1 MMTKLP
7 NLRLALLA
15 GVALI
20 GFASIATAQPI
31 RIGAVYPLTGGVS
44 YDGITKLNGAKLAVD
59 EINAK
64 GGVLGR
70 PLELLSEDGAC
81 NPAQSVASAEK
92 LISQS
97 KVVALLGAICSSA
110 TGAISETIKKYRIP
124 LVSGVSTA
132 ERLTEQANPYFFRA
146 TTTTTL
152 NGKSM
157 GETLVKL
164 ANGKRIAFIVTSD
177 DWGRSAAQSY
187 GESFK
192 ARGAEVVATEYFDR
206 AETDFAALLT
216 KIRASRPDAIVS
228 TGGFQNA
235 ANVTK
240 QARQMGLQQVIIGEG
255 AFTSE
260 AYNKLVDPFT
270 DNVFGIIEW
279 VSAIDSPQNKKFIDD
294 YKAKFKEVPTK
305 FSVGGYQTVYI
316 LAQAIQKAGATD
328 GDKIRDA
335 LKTTNYDGLT
345 GTYRFDEKG
354 QAYDFNM
361 YIVAN
366 VNKGQNVVR
375 EVVKIPRQPATA
387 K

>member
-1 MMTKLP
+1 MKQQPKFAIAILVGAAT
-7 NLRLALLA
+7 LALSSL
-15 GVALI
+15 G
-20 GFASIATAQPI
+20 SAQPI

-70 PLELLSEDGAC
+70 PIELLSEDGAC

-92 LISQS
+92 LITQS

-110 TGAISETIKKYRIP
+110 TGAIGETIKKYKIP

-132 ERLTEQANPYFFRA
+132 ERLTEQNNPYFFRA

-157 GETLVKL
+157 GETLAKI
-164 ANGKRIAFIVTSD
+164 ANGKRVAFIVTSD

-187 GESFK
+187 GDSLK
-192 ARGAEVVATEYFDR
+192 ARGAEIVATEFFDR
-206 AETDFAALLT
+206 AETDFAAMLT
-216 KIRASRPDAIVS
+216 KIRAAKPDAIFS

-260 AYNKLVDPFT
+260 AYNKLADPFT

-279 VSAIDSPQNKKFIDD
+279 VSVIDSAQNRKFIDD
-294 YKAKFKEVPTK
+294 YKAKFKEIPTK
-305 FSVGGYQTVYI
+305 FSVAGYQTVYI
-316 LAQAIQKAGATD
+316 LAQAIQRAGSTD
-328 GDKIRDA
+328 GEKITAA
-335 LKTTNYDGLT
+335 LKATNYDGLT
-345 GTYRFDEKG
+345 GNYRFDDKG
-354 QAYDFNM
+354 QAYNFNM

-366 VNKGQNVVR
+366 VNKGQNQVR
-375 EVVKIPRQPATA
+375 EVVKIGKQ
-387 K
+387 

>member
-1 MMTKLP
+1 MKQQRNSAIAILVGAVAF
-7 NLRLALLA
+7 ALSTL
-15 GVALI
+15 
-20 GFASIATAQPI
+20 SSAQAI
-31 RIGAVYPLTGGVS
+31 RFGAVYPLTGGVS

-70 PLELLSEDGAC
+70 PIELLSEDGAC

-92 LISQS
+92 LITQS

-110 TGAISETIKKYRIP
+110 TGAIGETIKKYKIP
-124 LVSGVSTA
+124 LISGVSTA
-132 ERLTEQANPYFFRA
+132 ERLTEQNNPYFFRA

-157 GETLVKL
+157 GETLSKI
-164 ANGKRIAFIVTSD
+164 ANGKRVAFIVTSD

-187 GESFK
+187 GDSLK
-192 ARGAEVVATEYFDR
+192 ARGAEIVATEYFDR
-206 AETDFAALLT
+206 AETDFAAMLT
-216 KIRASRPDAIVS
+216 KIRAAKPDAIIS

-279 VSAIDSPQNKKFIDD
+279 VSVIDSAQNRKFIDD
-294 YKAKFKEVPTK
+294 YKAKYKEIPTK
-305 FSVGGYQTVYI
+305 FSVAGYQTVYI
-316 LAQAIQKAGATD
+316 LAQAIQRAGSTD
-328 GDKIRDA
+328 GEKIAAA
-335 LKTTNYDGLT
+335 LKATNYDGLT
-345 GTYRFDEKG
+345 GNYRFDDKG
-354 QAYDFNM
+354 QAYNFNM

-366 VNKGQNVVR
+366 VNKGQNQVR
-375 EVVKIPRQPATA
+375 EVVKIGKQ
-387 K
+387 

>member
-1 MMTKLP
+1 MKTQYGMV
-7 NLRLALLA
+7 AAMLA
-15 GVALI
+15 GVL
-20 GFASIATAQPI
+20 ASGMNQVAQAQNI

-44 YDGITKLNGAKLAVD
+44 YDGITKLNGAKLAVE
-59 EINAK
+59 EINAR

-70 PLELLSEDGAC
+70 QIELLSEDGAC

-110 TGAISETIKKYRIP
+110 TGAIGETIKKYKVP

-132 ERLTEQANPYFFRA
+132 ERLTEQSNPYFFRA

-157 GETLVKL
+157 GDTLSKI
-164 ANGKRIAFIVTSD
+164 AKGKRIAFIVTSD

-187 GESFK
+187 GDSLK
-192 ARGAEVVATEYFDR
+192 ARGAEIVATEYFDR
-206 AETDFAALLT
+206 AETDFAAMLT
-216 KIRASRPDAIVS
+216 KIRAAKPDAIVS

-240 QARQMGLQQVIIGEG
+240 QARQMGLQQVVIGEG

-260 AYNKLVDPFT
+260 AYNKLVEPFT

-279 VSAIDSPQNKKFIDD
+279 VSVIDSAQNKKFIED
-294 YKAKFKEVPTK
+294 YRAKYKEIPTK

-316 LAQAIQKAGATD
+316 MAQAIQRAGAVD

-335 LKTTNYDGLT
+335 LKATNYDGLT
-345 GTYRFDEKG
+345 GNYRFDDKG
-354 QAYDFNM
+354 QAYNFNM

-366 VNKGQNVVR
+366 VNKGQNQVR
-375 EVVKIPRQPATA
+375 EVVKIGKQ
-387 K
+387 

>member
-1 MMTKLP
+1 MKTQYGLIAAM
-7 NLRLALLA
+7 LA
-15 GVALI
+15 GVL
-20 GFASIATAQPI
+20 ASGMTQVAQAQNI

-44 YDGITKLNGAKLAVD
+44 YDGITKLNGAKLAVE
-59 EINAK
+59 EINAR

-70 PLELLSEDGAC
+70 QIELLSEDGAC

-110 TGAISETIKKYRIP
+110 TGAIGETIKKYKVP

-132 ERLTEQANPYFFRA
+132 ERLTEQSNPYFFRA

-157 GETLVKL
+157 GDTLSKI
-164 ANGKRIAFIVTSD
+164 AKGKRIAFIVTSD

-187 GESFK
+187 GDSLK
-192 ARGAEVVATEYFDR
+192 ARGAEIVATEYFDR
-206 AETDFAALLT
+206 AETDFAAMLT
-216 KIRASRPDAIVS
+216 KIRAAKPDAIVS

-235 ANVTK
+235 ANVTR
-240 QARQMGLQQVIIGEG
+240 QARQMGLQQVVIGEG

-260 AYNKLVDPFT
+260 AYNKLVEPFT

-279 VSAIDSPQNKKFIDD
+279 VSVIDSTQNRKFIED
-294 YKAKFKEVPTK
+294 YRAKYKEIPTK

-316 LAQAIQKAGATD
+316 MAQAIQRAGSVD
-328 GDKIRDA
+328 GDRIKDA
-335 LKTTNYDGLT
+335 LKATNYDGLT
-345 GTYRFDEKG
+345 GNYRFDEKG
-354 QAYDFNM
+354 QAYNFNM

-366 VNKGQNVVR
+366 VNKGQNQVR
-375 EVVKIPRQPATA
+375 EVVKIGKQ
-387 K
+387 

>member
-1 MMTKLP
+1 MK
-7 NLRLALLA
+7 RLYPSFVLVILGAAAALVSVSGA
-15 GVALI
+15 I
-20 GFASIATAQPI
+20 AQPI

-44 YDGITKLNGAKLAVD
+44 YDGITKLNGAKLAVE
-59 EINAK
+59 EINAR

-70 PLELLSEDGAC
+70 PLEILAEDGAC

-92 LISQS
+92 LITQS
-97 KVVALLGAICSSA
+97 KVVAMLGAICSSA
-110 TGAISETIKKYRIP
+110 TGAIGETIRKYGIP
-124 LVSGVSTA
+124 HVTGVSTA
-132 ERLTEQANPYFFRA
+132 ERLTEQGNPWFFRA

-157 GETLVKL
+157 GETLAKL
-164 ANGKRIAFIVTSD
+164 AGGKGKRIAFVVTSD

-187 GESFK
+187 GDSLK
-192 ARGAEVVATEYFDR
+192 ARGAEIVATEYFDR

-216 KIRASRPDAIVS
+216 KVRAARPDAIFS

-240 QARQMGLQQVIIGEG
+240 QARQAGLSQVIIGEG

-260 AYNKLVDPFT
+260 AYNKLVEPFT
-270 DNVFGIIEW
+270 DNVYGIIEW
-279 VSAIDSPQNKKFIDD
+279 VSAIDSPRNKKFIED
-294 YKAKFKEVPTK
+294 YRARYKEIPTK

-316 LAQAIQKAGATD
+316 VAQAIEKAGSTA
-328 GDKIRDA
+328 GDKVRDA

-345 GTYRFDEKG
+345 GTYRFDDKG

-366 VNKGQNVVR
+366 GPKGENVVR
-375 EVVKIPRQPATA
+375 EVVKIGKQ
-387 K
+387 

>member
-1 MMTKLP
+1 MKP
-7 NLRLALLA
+7 ISSFVAIAALSA
-15 GVALI
+15 AAALI
-20 GFASIATAQPI
+20 SSPTATAQTI

-70 PLELLSEDGAC
+70 PLELLSKDGAC

-92 LISQS
+92 LITQS
-97 KVVALLGAICSSA
+97 KVVAMLGAICSSA
-110 TGAISETIKKYRIP
+110 TGAIGETIKKYRIP

-132 ERLTEQANPYFFRA
+132 ERLTEQSNPYFFRA

-157 GETLVKL
+157 GETLMKV
-164 ANGKRIAFIVTSD
+164 AGGKRIAFIVTSD

-187 GESFK
+187 GDSFK
-192 ARGAEVVATEYFDR
+192 ARGAEVVATEFFDR

-216 KIRASRPDAIVS
+216 KIRASRPDAIFS

-240 QARQMGLQQVIIGEG
+240 QARQSGLSQVIIGEG

-260 AYNKLVDPFT
+260 AYNKLVEPFT

-279 VSAIDSPQNKKFIDD
+279 VSVIDSAQNRKFIDD
-294 YKAKFKEVPTK
+294 YKAKFKEIPTK

-316 LAQAIQKAGATD
+316 LAQAIQKAGSTD

-335 LKTTNYDGLT
+335 LKTTSYDGLT
-345 GTYRFDEKG
+345 GNYRFDEKG
-354 QAYDFNM
+354 QAYNFNM

-366 VNKGQNVVR
+366 GPKGQNVVR
-375 EVVKIPRQPATA
+375 EVVKIGKQ
-387 K
+387 

>member
-1 MMTKLP
+1 MKQQRKSAIAILVGAAA
-7 NLRLALLA
+7 LALSTLSSA
-15 GVALI
+15 Q
-20 GFASIATAQPI
+20 AT

-70 PLELLSEDGAC
+70 PIELLSEDGAC

-92 LISQS
+92 LITQS

-110 TGAISETIKKYRIP
+110 TGAIGETIKKYKIP
-124 LVSGVSTA
+124 LISGVSTA
-132 ERLTEQANPYFFRA
+132 ERLTEQNNPYFFRA

-157 GETLVKL
+157 GETLSKI
-164 ANGKRIAFIVTSD
+164 ANGKRVAFIVTSD

-187 GESFK
+187 GDSLK
-192 ARGAEVVATEYFDR
+192 ARGAEIVATEYFDR
-206 AETDFAALLT
+206 AETDFAAMLT
-216 KIRASRPDAIVS
+216 KIRAAKPDAIIS

-279 VSAIDSPQNKKFIDD
+279 VSVIDSAQNRKFIDD
-294 YKAKFKEVPTK
+294 YKAKYKEIPTK
-305 FSVGGYQTVYI
+305 FSVAGYQTVYI
-316 LAQAIQKAGATD
+316 LAQAIQRAGSTD
-328 GDKIRDA
+328 GEKIAAA
-335 LKTTNYDGLT
+335 LKATNYDGLT
-345 GTYRFDEKG
+345 GNYRFDDKG
-354 QAYDFNM
+354 QAYNFNM

-366 VNKGQNVVR
+366 VNKGQNQVR
-375 EVVKIPRQPATA
+375 EVVKIGKQ
-387 K
+387 

>member
-1 MMTKLP
+1 MKQQRNSAIAILVGAAAF
-7 NLRLALLA
+7 ALSTL
-15 GVALI
+15 
-20 GFASIATAQPI
+20 SSAQAI

-70 PLELLSEDGAC
+70 PIELLSEDGAC

-92 LISQS
+92 LITQS

-110 TGAISETIKKYRIP
+110 TGAIGETIKKYKIP
-124 LVSGVSTA
+124 LISGVSTA
-132 ERLTEQANPYFFRA
+132 ERLTEQNNPYFFRA

-157 GETLVKL
+157 GETLSKI
-164 ANGKRIAFIVTSD
+164 ANGKRVAFIVTSD

-187 GESFK
+187 GDSLK
-192 ARGAEVVATEYFDR
+192 ARGAEIVATEYFDR
-206 AETDFAALLT
+206 AETDFAAMLT
-216 KIRASRPDAIVS
+216 KIRAAKPDAILS

-279 VSAIDSPQNKKFIDD
+279 VSVIDSAQNRKFIDD
-294 YKAKFKEVPTK
+294 YKAKYKEIPTK
-305 FSVGGYQTVYI
+305 FSVAGYQTVYI
-316 LAQAIQKAGATD
+316 LAQAIQRAGSTD
-328 GDKIRDA
+328 GEKLATA
-335 LKTTNYDGLT
+335 LKATNYDGLT
-345 GTYRFDEKG
+345 GNYRFDDKG
-354 QAYDFNM
+354 QAYNFNM

-366 VNKGQNVVR
+366 VNKGQNQVR
-375 EVVKIPRQPATA
+375 EVVKIGKQ
-387 K
+387 

>member
-1 MMTKLP
+1 MKQQRNSAIAILVGAVAF
-7 NLRLALLA
+7 ALSTL
-15 GVALI
+15 
-20 GFASIATAQPI
+20 SSAQAI

-70 PLELLSEDGAC
+70 PIELLSEDGAC

-92 LISQS
+92 LITQS

-110 TGAISETIKKYRIP
+110 TGAIGETIKKYKIP
-124 LVSGVSTA
+124 LISGVSTA
-132 ERLTEQANPYFFRA
+132 ERLTEQNNPYFFRA

-157 GETLVKL
+157 GETLSKI
-164 ANGKRIAFIVTSD
+164 ANGKRVAFIVTSD

-187 GESFK
+187 GDSLK
-192 ARGAEVVATEYFDR
+192 ARGAEIVATEYFDR
-206 AETDFAALLT
+206 AETDFAAMLT
-216 KIRASRPDAIVS
+216 KIRAAKPDAIIS

-279 VSAIDSPQNKKFIDD
+279 VSVIDSAQNRKFIDD
-294 YKAKFKEVPTK
+294 YKAKYKEIPTK
-305 FSVGGYQTVYI
+305 FSVAGYQTVYI
-316 LAQAIQKAGATD
+316 LAQAIQRAGSTD
-328 GDKIRDA
+328 GEKIAAA
-335 LKTTNYDGLT
+335 LKATNYDGLT
-345 GTYRFDEKG
+345 GNYRFDDKG
-354 QAYDFNM
+354 QAYNFNM

-366 VNKGQNVVR
+366 VNKGQNQVR
-375 EVVKIPRQPATA
+375 EVVKIGKQ
-387 K
+387 

>member
-1 MMTKLP
+1 MQV
-7 NLRLALLA
+7 NRLLVTVAAITGSIGLSLA
-15 GVALI
+15 TVA
-20 GFASIATAQPI
+20 SAQNVK
-31 RIGAVYPLTGGVS
+31 IGAVYPLTGGVS
-44 YDGITKLNGAKLAVD
+44 YDGITKLNGARLAVD

-64 GGVLGR
+64 GGVLGH
-70 PLELLSEDGAC
+70 PLELLAEDGAC

-92 LISQS
+92 LITQS

-110 TGAISETIKKYRIP
+110 TGAISETIKKYKLP
-124 LVSGVSTA
+124 LVTGVSTA
-132 ERLTEQANPYFFRA
+132 ERLTEENNPYFFRA

-157 GETLVKL
+157 GETLAKL
-164 ANGKRIAFIVTSD
+164 AGGKRVAFIVTSD

-187 GESFK
+187 GASLK
-192 ARGAEVVATEYFDR
+192 ARGAEIVATEFFDR
-206 AETDFAALLT
+206 NETDFAALLT
-216 KIRASRPDAIVS
+216 KIRASKPDAIFS

-279 VSAIDSPQNKKFIDD
+279 VSAIDSPQNRKFIDD
-294 YKAKFKEVPTK
+294 YKAKYKEVPTK
-305 FSVGGYQTVYI
+305 FSVAGYQTVYI

-328 GDKIRDA
+328 GDKVRDA
-335 LKTTNYDGLT
+335 LKATSYDGLT
-345 GTYRFDEKG
+345 GNYRFDDKG
-354 QAYDFNM
+354 QAYNFNM

-375 EVVKIPRQPATA
+375 EVVKIPKQ
-387 K
+387 

>member
-1 MMTKLP
+1 MKQQPKFAIAILVGAMA
-7 NLRLALLA
+7 LALSPL
-15 GVALI
+15 
-20 GFASIATAQPI
+20 SSAQAI

-70 PLELLSEDGAC
+70 QIELLSEDGAC

-92 LISQS
+92 LITQS

-110 TGAISETIKKYRIP
+110 TGAIGETIKKYKIP
-124 LVSGVSTA
+124 LISGVSTA
-132 ERLTEQANPYFFRA
+132 ERLTEQNNPYFFRA

-157 GETLVKL
+157 GETLSKI
-164 ANGKRIAFIVTSD
+164 AKGKRVAFIVTSD

-187 GESFK
+187 GDSLK
-192 ARGAEVVATEYFDR
+192 QRGAEVVATEYFDR
-206 AETDFAALLT
+206 AETDFAAMLT
-216 KIRASRPDAIVS
+216 KIRAAKPDAIIS

-279 VSAIDSPQNKKFIDD
+279 VSVIDSAQNRKFIDD
-294 YKAKFKEVPTK
+294 YKAKYKEIPTK

-316 LAQAIQKAGATD
+316 LAQAIQRAGSTD
-328 GDKIRDA
+328 GEKIATA
-335 LKTTNYDGLT
+335 LKATNYDGLT
-345 GTYRFDEKG
+345 GNYRFDDKG
-354 QAYDFNM
+354 QAYNFNM

-366 VNKGQNVVR
+366 VNKGQNEVR
-375 EVVKIPRQPATA
+375 EVVKIGKQ
-387 K
+387 

>member
-1 MMTKLP
+1 MKLR
-7 NLRLALLA
+7 NWSLAVTTLA
-15 GVALI
+15 GVTALA
-20 GFASIATAQPI
+20 FTHLATAQAI

-44 YDGITKLNGAKLAVD
+44 YDGITKLNGAKLAVE

-70 PLELLSEDGAC
+70 QIELLSEDGAC

-92 LISQS
+92 LITQS

-110 TGAISETIKKYRIP
+110 TGAMGETIKKYKIP
-124 LVSGVSTA
+124 LVTGVSTA
-132 ERLTEQANPYFFRA
+132 ERLTEQNNPYFFRA

-152 NGKSM
+152 NGKAM
-157 GETLVKL
+157 GETLAKL
-164 ANGKRIAFIVTSD
+164 AGGKRVAFIVTSD

-187 GESFK
+187 GDSLK
-192 ARGAEVVATEYFDR
+192 ARGIEVVATEFFDR
-206 AETDFAALLT
+206 NDTDFAALLT
-216 KIRASRPDAIVS
+216 KIRAAKPDAIFS

-240 QARQMGLQQVIIGEG
+240 QARQMGLSQVIIGEG

-279 VSAIDSPQNKKFIDD
+279 VSAIDSAQNKKFIDD
-294 YKAKFKEVPTK
+294 YKAKYKEVPTK
-305 FSVGGYQTVYI
+305 FSVAGYQTVYI
-316 LAQAIQKAGATD
+316 MAQAIQRAGSTD
-328 GDKIRDA
+328 GDKIAAA
-335 LKTTNYDGLT
+335 LKATDYNGLT
-345 GTYRFDEKG
+345 GNYKFDDKG
-354 QAYDFNM
+354 QAYNFNM

-375 EVVKIPRQPATA
+375 EVVKIPKQ
-387 K
+387 

>member
-1 MMTKLP
+1 MKLKSEFTASIIAGS
-7 NLRLALLA
+7 LALAFSASLA
-15 GVALI
+15 
-20 GFASIATAQPI
+20 AQTV

-44 YDGITKLNGAKLAVD
+44 YDGITKLNGAKLAID
-59 EINAK
+59 EINAR

-70 PLELLSEDGAC
+70 QLELLSEDGAC

-92 LISQS
+92 LIAQS

-110 TGAISETIKKYRIP
+110 TGAIGETIKKYKLP

-132 ERLTEQANPYFFRA
+132 ERLTEQNNPYFFRA

-157 GETLVKL
+157 GDTLSKI
-164 ANGKRIAFIVTSD
+164 ARGKRIAFIVTSD

-187 GESFK
+187 GESLK
-192 ARGAEVVATEYFDR
+192 ARGAEIVATEFFDR

-216 KIRASRPDAIVS
+216 KIRASKPDAIFS

-240 QARQMGLQQVIIGEG
+240 QARQMGLQQVVIGEG

-260 AYNKLVDPFT
+260 AYNKLVEPFT

-279 VSAIDSPQNKKFIDD
+279 VSVIDSAQNRKFIED
-294 YKAKFKEVPTK
+294 YKARFKEIPTK

-316 LAQAIQKAGATD
+316 MAQAIQRAGSTD
-328 GDKIRDA
+328 GDKIAAA
-335 LKTTNYDGLT
+335 LKATNYDGLT
-345 GTYRFDEKG
+345 GNYRFDDKG
-354 QAYDFNM
+354 QGYNFNM

-366 VNKGQNVVR
+366 VNKGQNQVR
-375 EVVKIPRQPATA
+375 EVVKIVKQ
-387 K
+387 

>member
-1 MMTKLP
+1 MKIF
-7 NLRLALLA
+7 NSIVALAALA
-15 GVALI
+15 GATTMGVAT
-20 GFASIATAQPI
+20 IATAQSI

-70 PLELLSEDGAC
+70 QLELLSEDGAC

-92 LISQS
+92 LITQS

-110 TGAISETIKKYRIP
+110 TGAMGETIKKYKIP

-132 ERLTEQANPYFFRA
+132 ERLTEQNNPYFFRA

-152 NGKSM
+152 NGKAM
-157 GETLVKL
+157 GETLSKL
-164 ANGKRIAFIVTSD
+164 AGGKRIAFIVTSD
-177 DWGRSAAQSY
+177 DWGRSAASSY
-187 GESFK
+187 GDSLK
-192 ARGAEVVATEYFDR
+192 ARGAEIVATEYFDR
-206 AETDFAALLT
+206 NETDFAALLT
-216 KIRASRPDAIVS
+216 KIRASKPDAIFS

-270 DNVFGIIEW
+270 DNVYGIIEW
-279 VSAIDSPQNKKFIDD
+279 VSVSDSPQNRKFIDD
-294 YKAKFKEVPTK
+294 YKARFKEIPTK
-305 FSVGGYQTVYI
+305 FSIGGYQTVYI
-316 LAQAIQKAGATD
+316 LAQAIQRAGSTD
-328 GDKIRDA
+328 GDKVA
-335 LKTTNYDGLT
+335 AGLKATNYDGLT
-345 GTYRFDEKG
+345 GNYRFDDKG
-354 QAYDFNM
+354 QAYNFNM

-366 VNKGQNVVR
+366 VNKGQNVVK
-375 EVVKIPRQPATA
+375 EVVKIGKQ
-387 K
+387 

>member
-1 MMTKLP
+1 MQV
-7 NLRLALLA
+7 NRLLVTVAAITGSIGLGLA
-15 GVALI
+15 TVA
-20 GFASIATAQPI
+20 SAQNVK
-31 RIGAVYPLTGGVS
+31 IGAVYPLTGGVS
-44 YDGITKLNGAKLAVD
+44 YDGITKLNGARLAVD

-64 GGVLGR
+64 GGVLGH
-70 PLELLSEDGAC
+70 PLELLAEDGAC

-92 LISQS
+92 LITQS

-110 TGAISETIKKYRIP
+110 TGAISETIKKYKLP
-124 LVSGVSTA
+124 LVTGVSTA
-132 ERLTEQANPYFFRA
+132 ERLTEENNPYFFRA

-157 GETLVKL
+157 GETLAKL
-164 ANGKRIAFIVTSD
+164 AGGKRVAFIVTSD

-187 GESFK
+187 GASLK
-192 ARGAEVVATEYFDR
+192 ARGAEIVATEFFDR
-206 AETDFAALLT
+206 NETDFAALLT
-216 KIRASRPDAIVS
+216 KIRASKPDAIFS

-279 VSAIDSPQNKKFIDD
+279 VSAIDSPQNRKFIDD
-294 YKAKFKEVPTK
+294 YKAKYKEVPTK
-305 FSVGGYQTVYI
+305 FSVAGYQTVYI

-328 GDKIRDA
+328 GDKVRDA
-335 LKTTNYDGLT
+335 LKATSYDGLT
-345 GTYRFDEKG
+345 GNYRFDDKG
-354 QAYDFNM
+354 QAYNFNM

-375 EVVKIPRQPATA
+375 EVVKIPKQ
-387 K
+387 